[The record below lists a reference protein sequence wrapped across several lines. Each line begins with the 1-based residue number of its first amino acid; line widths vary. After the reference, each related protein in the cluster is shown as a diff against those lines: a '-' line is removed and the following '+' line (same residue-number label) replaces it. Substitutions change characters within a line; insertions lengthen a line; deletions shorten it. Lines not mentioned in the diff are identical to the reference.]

1 MKSLRSF
8 IAAAVALTVAGCAIE
23 QTHLQGTAWKDTAL
37 DTNGTES
44 GGGKGGGKK

>member
-1 MKSLRSF
+1 MKSFRLIF
-8 IAAAVALTVAGCAIE
+8 AAAAALTVAGCAIE
-23 QTHLQGTAWKDTAL
+23 QTHLLGTAWKDTAL